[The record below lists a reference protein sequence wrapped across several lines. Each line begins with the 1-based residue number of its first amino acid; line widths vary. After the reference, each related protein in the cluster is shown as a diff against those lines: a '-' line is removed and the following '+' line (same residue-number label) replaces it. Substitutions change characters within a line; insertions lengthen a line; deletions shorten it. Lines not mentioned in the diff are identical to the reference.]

1 LRPLLQPYRP
11 PQAMRAELP
20 VDGLGVELM
29 NSKNAT
35 PAFGRAYCECGQ
47 SVILNADD
55 SMNFA
60 Y

>member
-1 LRPLLQPYRP
+1 LQPHRP
-11 PQAMRAELP
+11 PRAVRAELP
-20 VDGLGVELM
+20 VDGSGAELM
-29 NSKNAT
+29 NGKNAT
-35 PAFGRAYCECGQ
+35 LAFGRAYCECGQ